1 MPIIISE
8 PTINVNKSVNTPKIT
23 TISKNTAI
31 INQDGTFFIAFDM
44 IYFSIFLCNINTF
57 VNNQKI
63 DCKIFNQNSKVLKK
77 NILLIFYFSLCSI
90 FTFGQESPY
99 YQLPKNRKTDAEALT
114 FPNLKPFVL
123 KYYVSASGGFKK
135 NLTKLKTND
144 NSPNIDTNSPL
155 LLNWEMAI
163 GQNRNNDYFWE
174 IGLVQNYTKLTT
186 SFQNVYINRLPLS
199 FTSDINSYYIPL
211 RVKKRLFYLDKVA
224 RTTMLNIGT
233 GVILPFATK
242 KITTSSN
249 DINFNASRNPTPDEI
264 IRLKYDINP
273 YLSKVG
279 FEAQLDL
286 RGKVTERVEVSL
298 YSKYVF
304 IPQNKFYH
312 EILIGNYDGTQNEY
326 KHSLK
331 NSIFQ
336 FGVQVQLNSPMF
348 IKYTDDI
355 AEK

>member
-23 TISKNTAI
+23 NISKNTVI
-31 INQDGTFFIAFDM
+31 INQDGTFFNVFDM

-57 VNNQKI
+57 VNNLKI

-77 NILLIFYFSLCSI
+77 NILLIFFFSLCSVL
-90 FTFGQESPY
+90 TFGQESPY
-99 YQLPKNRKTDAEALT
+99 YQLPKNRKTDAEALS
-114 FPNLKPFVL
+114 FPNLKPFVI
-123 KYYVSASGGFKK
+123 KYYVSVAGGFKK
-135 NLTKLKTND
+135 NLTNLKTND
-144 NSPNIDTNSPL
+144 ITPNIDTNSPL
-155 LLNWEMAI
+155 LLNWEMAF
-163 GQNRNNDYFWE
+163 GQNRNNNYFWE

-186 SFQNVYINRLPLS
+186 SFKNVFINRSPLS

-211 RVKKRLFYLDKVA
+211 RLKKRLFYFDKVA

-233 GVILPFATK
+233 GVIFPIATQ
-242 KITTSSN
+242 KIKTNSN
-249 DINFNASRNPTPDEI
+249 DINFNPSRNPSPDEI
-264 IRLKYDINP
+264 IRLKYNINP

-279 FEAQLDL
+279 FETQIDL
-286 RGKVTERVEVSL
+286 RGKVTERLEVSL
-298 YSKYVF
+298 YTKYVF
-304 IPQNKFYH
+304 VPQNKFYH
-312 EILIGNYDGTQNEY
+312 DILIGNYDGTQKDY
-326 KHSLK
+326 KHNLK

-355 AEK
+355 AQK